1 MQVQFRDILQAV
13 SGKYKGVLC
22 QVLSV
27 SDGGVDVLSLSFDGS
42 QYLIR
47 IPSSELDSWRKTGGL
62 AVLGPKPNSIVGT
75 AALGP
80 GTGVTP
86 SPVTQPAVP
95 PPLNPE
101 ELLQPL
107 PPDVKI
113 QPMNEPPKKK
123 EKSKAQPYT
132 GALVPWIFKVTN
144 GAGDVAEVTLK
155 VRADKKTSQYNG
167 AAIIQATKVIP
178 PTKPFMVTCRMKE

>member
-1 MQVQFRDILQAV
+1 MSDYNKSIKPTDVVQFSQGSKKGLLSQVVLLEGELKFLCRDW
-13 SGKYKGVLC
+13 
-22 QVLSV
+22 
-27 SDGGVDVLSLSFDGS
+27 DGS
-42 QYLIR
+42 QRVFVADPEEKFY
-47 IPSSELDSWRKTGGL
+47 
-62 AVLGPKPNSIVGT
+62 VVGT

-80 GTGVTP
+80 GIGVTP
-86 SPVTQPAVP
+86 SLVPQPAVP

-107 PPDVKI
+107 PPEVKA
-113 QPMNEPPKKK
+113 QPMNEPQPKKK
-123 EKSKAQPYT
+123 EKEKPKPYT
-132 GALVPWIFKVTN
+132 GPTVPWVFTVTN

-178 PTKPFMVTCRMKE
+178 ATKPYMVECVRVTP

>member
-1 MQVQFRDILQAV
+1 MSEYNKSVKPRDIVQFSQGGKKGLLAQAAMIEGELKFLCRDW
-13 SGKYKGVLC
+13 
-22 QVLSV
+22 
-27 SDGGVDVLSLSFDGS
+27 DGS
-42 QYLIR
+42 QR
-47 IPSSELDSWRKTGGL
+47 VFVADAEEPFF
-62 AVLGPKPNSIVGT
+62 IVGT

-107 PPDVKI
+107 PPEVKV
-113 QPMNEPPKKK
+113 QPMNEPQPEKKAK
-123 EKSKAQPYT
+123 DKPEPYT
-132 GALVPWIFKVTN
+132 GVMVPWIFRVTN
-144 GAGDVAEVTLK
+144 GVGDVAEVILN

-167 AAIIQATKVIP
+167 AAIMRATNEISATKPYRVE
-178 PTKPFMVTCRMKE
+178 CRMSGEPPAASA